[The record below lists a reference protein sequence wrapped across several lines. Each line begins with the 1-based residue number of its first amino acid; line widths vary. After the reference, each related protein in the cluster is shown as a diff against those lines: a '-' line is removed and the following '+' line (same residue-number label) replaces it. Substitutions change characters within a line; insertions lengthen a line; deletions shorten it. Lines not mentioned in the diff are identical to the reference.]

1 MHTLSTF
8 STLCFIKRWEKKE
21 QIRKFLIVSSV
32 VLMFSNLTSV
42 SIASET
48 TNESRSDSETEHKI
62 KHNHVAV
69 FVGGMSPV
77 GESNETFFALGLSY
91 ERRLN
96 KPFGI
101 EVLADF
107 TVESHGRAALFLAGV
122 TYRPFREYGLKLM
135 TGPGFELAEHD
146 GHAIKVNFVYGVGA
160 AWEFHLGKVSI
171 APIVRADFLGESNT
185 NITFGMSIGTG
196 F

>member
-1 MHTLSTF
+1 MIRN
-8 STLCFIKRWEKKE
+8 FI
-21 QIRKFLIVSSV
+21 IVSSV

-48 TNESRSDSETEHKI
+48 TNESRSDSETEHEI

-96 KPFGI
+96 ESFGI
-101 EVLADF
+101 EVLTDF
-107 TVESHGRAALFLAGV
+107 TIGSGGRAALFLAGV
-122 TYRPFREYGLKLM
+122 TYRPFKEYGLKLM
-135 TGPGFELAEHD
+135 TGPGFEIEDHN
-146 GHAIKVNFVYGVGA
+146 GHAIEVNFVYGVGV
-160 AWEFHLGKVSI
+160 AWEFHLGKVSV
-171 APIVRADFLGESNT
+171 APTVRADFLGESNA
-185 NITFGMSIGTG
+185 NITFGISIGAG